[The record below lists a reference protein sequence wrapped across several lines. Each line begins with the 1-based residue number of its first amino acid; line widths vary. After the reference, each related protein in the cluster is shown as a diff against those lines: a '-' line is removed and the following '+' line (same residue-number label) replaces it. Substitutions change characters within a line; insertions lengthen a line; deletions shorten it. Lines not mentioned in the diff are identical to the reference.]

1 MKRLVVIAASA
12 LTLVL
17 SGAIASACSSSTEE
31 AAPSRPVVPVPEA
44 SVGLDGGDEAEAAP
58 PDPGC
63 VGPAGCFKCEPTK
76 NDEFLNACTD
86 GQCTPFDNA
95 ARLPLFKAGQPLP
108 AVP

>member
-1 MKRLVVIAASA
+1 MRSAPFIALSA
-12 LTLVL
+12 AVFVL
-17 SGAIASACSSSTEE
+17 AGAIASACSSSSDE
-31 AAPSRPVVPVPEA
+31 AAPSRPVVPTA
-44 SVGLDGGDEAEAAP
+44 DVGTGVDGGELADTAP

-63 VGPAGCFKCEPTK
+63 SGPAGCFKCPPTT
-76 NDEFLNACTD
+76 NSEILNACTD